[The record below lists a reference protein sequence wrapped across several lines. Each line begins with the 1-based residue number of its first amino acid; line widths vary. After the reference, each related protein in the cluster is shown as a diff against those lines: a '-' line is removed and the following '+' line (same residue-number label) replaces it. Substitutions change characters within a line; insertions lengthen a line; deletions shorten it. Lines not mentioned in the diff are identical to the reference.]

1 MVHSKVPLTLSDWVK
16 NKIGFEIRAPSVWT
30 RGNFSIYVS
39 AATIDVTSFANM
51 VHLSYENNK
60 QSIDFVC
67 VADVLEHIVNPFKAL
82 LELYDQV
89 VY

>member
-1 MVHSKVPLTLSDWVK
+1 
-16 NKIGFEIRAPSVWT
+16 
-30 RGNFSIYVS
+30 
-39 AATIDVTSFANM
+39 M